1 MLKLKKIKTKKTISA
16 QPAKAVRI
24 VPAAMGIAGRV
35 MKSMSNEQ
43 MTSPLE
49 DYLKAIL
56 VLSIRN
62 ETVGVEDIASFLDVT
77 RPSVHRAVQVLKEAD
92 YLDSEAYGE
101 IKLTPAGES
110 HAATLLRRHKM
121 IKRFLEQTLSVPERL
136 AEEDACRM
144 AHMLN
149 RETVDA
155 LYKYLERCEARK
167 E

>member
-1 MLKLKKIKTKKTISA
+1 
-16 QPAKAVRI
+16 
-24 VPAAMGIAGRV
+24 
-35 MKSMSNEQ
+35 MKSMSTEQ

-62 ETVGVEDIASFLDVT
+62 ETVSVEDIASFLDVT
-77 RPSVHRAVQVLKEAD
+77 RPSVHHAMRILKEAD
-92 YLDSEAYGE
+92 CLDREAYGE

-110 HAATLLRRHKM
+110 YAATLLRRHKM
-121 IKRFLEQTLSVPERL
+121 IKRFLEQMLAVPEKL

-144 AHMLN
+144 EHVLN

-155 LYKYLERCEARK
+155 LYKYLERREARK